1 MAKPKW
7 TSWSELPAQGT
18 WVRDQAIEPFT
29 VGVVRAIRG
38 SIEDPIIEVDWRKH
52 PQKRGLASERPEALG
67 CGFMIGTEVEHVPPH
82 PGRPSLGL
90 GEVAALRRLGA
101 GEQVLVDFWESG
113 QRLWLPYQHLR
124 MVHGIEQ
131 RFRQGLLG
139 GSGDAENLRL
149 RCLAHALELWNENT
163 GALSHF
169 DIDPLPHQIH
179 LVHRILRS
187 GHLNWMIADDVGL
200 GKTIEVGMLLA
211 ALRQRG
217 QFRRILLVTPAGLTV
232 QWQEELAQK
241 FQLDD
246 FRIYGRDFEVN
257 EPRHW
262 KLYDRVIASVDRLK
276 QKERLEQLLQG
287 GRWDLVVFD
296 EAHRLSRR
304 QYGLQLDASQR
315 YGLAAALRKH
325 ADNILLLTATPHQG
339 LHDKFTALLE

>member
-1 MAKPKW
+1 
-7 TSWSELPAQGT
+7 
-18 WVRDQAIEPFT
+18 
-29 VGVVRAIRG
+29 
-38 SIEDPIIEVDWRKH
+38 
-52 PQKRGLASERPEALG
+52 
-67 CGFMIGTEVEHVPPH
+67 
-82 PGRPSLGL
+82 
-90 GEVAALRRLGA
+90 
-101 GEQVLVDFWESG
+101 
-113 QRLWLPYQHLR
+113 
-124 MVHGIEQ
+124 
-131 RFRQGLLG
+131 
-139 GSGDAENLRL
+139 
-149 RCLAHALELWNENT
+149 
-163 GALSHF
+163 
-169 DIDPLPHQIH
+169 
-179 LVHRILRS
+179 
-187 GHLNWMIADDVGL
+187 MIADDVGL

-325 ADNILLLTATPHQG
+325 SDNILLLTATPHQG